1 MIRTDFMIVIKVQE
15 HLQSSGI
22 NKDKNNFDRL
32 RPRQQ

>member
-1 MIRTDFMIVIKVQE
+1 MIVIKVQE

-22 NKDKNNFDRL
+22 NKDKKNNFDRL